1 MSRENS
7 AMAAAHRDRA
17 EALAS
22 RGLYRRAIT
31 ELTAAAMYANVSQIG
46 GIVVRR
52 NEISRR
58 VRCVQRA
65 SGDPRMDYDNCVG
78 GGLAE

>member
-1 MSRENS
+1 
-7 AMAAAHRDRA
+7 MATAHCDRA

-31 ELTAAAMYANVSQIG
+31 ELAAAAVCADALQIG
-46 GIVVRR
+46 SVVARR
-52 NEISRR
+52 NQLSRH
-58 VRCVQRA
+58 VRGAQRI

-78 GGLAE
+78 GVL

>member
-7 AMAAAHRDRA
+7 AMASVHCKRA
-17 EALAS
+17 EELAA
-22 RGLYRRAIT
+22 RGLNRRALT
-31 ELTAAAMYANVSQIG
+31 ELEKAAAYADVNQINDV
-46 GIVVRR
+46 VVRR
-52 NEISRR
+52 NELSRR

-78 GGLAE
+78 GGCEH

>member
-22 RGLYRRAIT
+22 RGFYRRAIT
-31 ELTAAAMYANVSQIG
+31 ELTAAAMCASASQIG
-46 GIVVRR
+46 GVVARR
-52 NEISRR
+52 NELSRH
-58 VRCVQRA
+58 VRCVQRI

-78 GGLAE
+78 GVL